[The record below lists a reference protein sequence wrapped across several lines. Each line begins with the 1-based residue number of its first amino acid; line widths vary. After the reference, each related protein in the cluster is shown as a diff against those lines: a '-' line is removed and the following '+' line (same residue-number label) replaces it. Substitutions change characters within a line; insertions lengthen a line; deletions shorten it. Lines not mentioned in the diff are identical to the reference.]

1 MLQAEL
7 KVMEGKHQ
15 GKSVPLNVKQFLVG
29 READCH
35 LRPNSDLVSRHHCV
49 FLVDDYTV
57 RLRDLGSTNGTYVNG
72 ERIQGQVVLKPGDS
86 VQIGKLSFQLVIYQP
101 APVSVPADGAAP
113 EPEVEP
119 VTPPS
124 SDAETVDNILDS
136 GDTSAEVPESHQ
148 TVNLDGST
156 VFFPPPTP
164 HEPIPVAAASKRKQI
179 AADLPVRLPDP
190 ESTGAKE
197 VQIGS
202 GGGADKQAPDPS
214 GKTAA
219 TPSTAAADIIKNR
232 MRRPG
237 SKPPGG

>member
-57 RLRDLGSTNGTYVNG
+57 RIRDLGSTNGTYVNG
-72 ERIQGQVVLKPGDS
+72 ERIQGQVVLQPGDA
-86 VQIGKLSFQLVIYQP
+86 VQIGKLAFQLVVYQP
-101 APVSVPADGAAP
+101 APVSVPAGVPDIEPGMPAA
-113 EPEVEP
+113 
-119 VTPPS
+119 
-124 SDAETVDNILDS
+124 SDAETVDNVLDS
-136 GDTSAEVPESHQ
+136 GDTSAEVLESHQ

-156 VFFPPPTP
+156 VFFTPPPTP
-164 HEPIPVAAASKRKQI
+164 LEPVPVAAASKRKQM
-179 AADLPVRLPDP
+179 AELPVRLPDP
-190 ESTGAKE
+190 GTTGASE

-214 GKTAA
+214 GKAA
-219 TPSTAAADIIKNR
+219 STPSTAAADIIKNR

-237 SKPPGG
+237 AKPPGG

>member
-72 ERIQGQVVLKPGDS
+72 QRIQGQVVLQPGDA
-86 VQIGKLSFQLVIYQP
+86 VQIGKLAFQLVVYQP
-101 APVSVPADGAAP
+101 APVSVPAGDDAP
-113 EPEVEP
+113 EIEP
-119 VTPPS
+119 VAPPS
-124 SDAETVDNILDS
+124 TDAETLDNLLDS
-136 GDTSAEVPESHQ
+136 DTSAEVLESHQ

-156 VFFPPPTP
+156 VFFPPPP
-164 HEPIPVAAASKRKQI
+164 IEPEPVPVPAAPKKRQV
-179 AADLPVRLPDP
+179 AELPVRLPDP
-190 ESTGAKE
+190 ESTGAKD

-202 GGGADKQAPDPS
+202 GGGADKQAPDAS
-214 GKTAA
+214 GKLPA

-237 SKPPGG
+237 AKPPGG

>member
-49 FLVDDYTV
+49 FLVDDFTV
-57 RLRDLGSTNGTYVNG
+57 RVRDLGSTNGTYVNG
-72 ERIQGQVVLKPGDS
+72 ERIQGQVVLQPGDS
-86 VQIGKLSFQLVIYQP
+86 VHIGKLAFQLVVYQP
-101 APVSVPADGAAP
+101 APVAVPAGGGSGGVQAP
-113 EPEVEP
+113 RV
-119 VTPPS
+119 PS
-124 SDAETVDNILDS
+124 TEADTVDNVLDS
-136 GDTSAEVPESHQ
+136 GDTSTEIPESHQ

-156 VFFPPPTP
+156 VFFTPP
-164 HEPIPVAAASKRKQI
+164 EPVAPAVKKR
-179 AADLPVRLPDP
+179 APVNELPVRLPDP
-190 ESTGAKE
+190 DSTGAKD
-197 VQIGS
+197 VVIGS

-214 GKTAA
+214 GKPASN
-219 TPSTAAADIIKNR
+219 PSTAAADIIKNR

-237 SKPPGG
+237 SKPGG